1 MASKKE
7 LRCDVNDLGKI
18 PYQTA
23 LELSD
28 FMIKNKSK
36 TVTITLDA
44 GKKRSGLQNRYY
56 HGVVV
61 PFVMNLFHNVGHQEM
76 NNEDVHEFLKQ
87 EFNKS
92 NIEINGNYIS
102 YPKSTTDL
110 NTDGFMDFIEKINQF
125 TSSMFS
131 VSLPPPNSMVDAFSY
146 IT

>member
-1 MASKKE
+1 
-7 LRCDVNDLGKI
+7 
-18 PYQTA
+18 
-23 LELSD
+23 
-28 FMIKNKSK
+28 
-36 TVTITLDA
+36 
-44 GKKRSGLQNRYY
+44 
-56 HGVVV
+56 
-61 PFVMNLFHNVGHQEM
+61 M

-92 NIEINGNYIS
+92 NIEINVNYIS

>member
-7 LRCDVNDLGKI
+7 LRCDVNDIGKI

-36 TVTITLDA
+36 TVTITLDS
-44 GKKRSGLQNRYY
+44 GKKRSGQQNRYY

-76 NNEDVHEFLKQ
+76 NNEDVHEFLKK
-87 EFNKS
+87 ELNKS
-92 NIEINGNYIS
+92 QLDQMVS
-102 YPKSTTDL
+102 
-110 NTDGFMDFIEKINQF
+110 EKNNSIAIK
-125 TSSMFS
+125 
-131 VSLPPPNSMVDAFSY
+131 VSKLKVY
-146 IT
+146 R